1 MKKSVIVIFILFY
14 FNGYSQTLKSLNDSI
29 NKYRV
34 YDDKKALSY
43 GLEALELNKTGEI
56 SFELMNING
65 AIGEIL
71 FYSKNYAKSIDY
83 FNTSLQIHQLLSS
96 SEKKHTYINKP
107 PWILIALGN
116 LYYANERF
124 YEAEKLYLEAIE
136 NFNLFEDKF
145 NQDKLFGLSTSESN
159 LALVY
164 FSLGNFGQAEN
175 SFKKVLEIRKQTNK
189 TSDIMFQYMLMI
201 NFYFQYNKKDL
212 ALYYYDLANVLYK
225 ESITLST
232 ANIDSQIKIWYAY
245 VLGIYGS
252 HLKDIKQYKK
262 ALTILYEGKK
272 IGEDFV
278 LKLDG
283 IPNLDIEIAQ
293 CLIKLKEYDKAEKSL
308 LKNLDSSKKVLG
320 FNDKNKIKLLNTLAK
335 VYTIQNKLKELVAVK
350 DSIIKTYIESKTVNF
365 NTLENQLIL
374 NDKEKEINENNIKY
388 YQYIGLIS
396 VGILLSI
403 TIIISLLSRFKIQK
417 EKNSRLELEKN
428 KVSLKLES
436 KNRELVSKA
445 NFILQRNE
453 YLKNIISKLNKSEVN
468 EQSFRRVKKEVNELI
483 NSEKSYEEF
492 DKVFTNVYPKF
503 YKVLNENYNLSHTYL
518 RLAAYIR
525 MNQTNNEIA
534 KISGI
539 SLRTVETQRYR
550 LSKMLNIYKS
560 QSLNSYIQN
569 ID

>member
-1 MKKSVIVIFILFY
+1 MKKSIIVIFILFY
-14 FNGYSQTLKSLNDSI
+14 FNGYSQTLESLNDSI

-34 YDDKKALSY
+34 YNDKKALNY
-43 GLEALELNKTGEI
+43 GFEALELNKFGEI
-56 SFELMNING
+56 SIELMNINS
-65 AIGEIL
+65 AIGEML

-83 FNTSLQIHQLLSS
+83 FNTSLQIHQLLSD
-96 SEKKHTYINKP
+96 SEKEHVYINKP
-107 PWILIALGN
+107 PWILITLGN
-116 LYYANERF
+116 LYYANEKF

-136 NFNLFEDKF
+136 NFNLFEEKF
-145 NQDKLFGLSTSESN
+145 NQEKLFGLSTSESN

-175 SFKKVLEIRKQTNK
+175 SFKKGLEIRKKTNK
-189 TSDIMFQYMLMI
+189 SSDIMFQYMLMI
-201 NFYFQYNKKDL
+201 NFYFQYNKEDL
-212 ALYYYDLANVLYK
+212 ALYYYDLANILYK

-232 ANIDSQIKIWYAY
+232 ATIDSQIKIWYAY

-272 IGEDFV
+272 LGENFI
-278 LKLDG
+278 LKLNG
-283 IPNLDIEIAQ
+283 IPNIDIEIAQ
-293 CLIKLKEYDKAEKSL
+293 CLIELKEYDKAKKYL

-320 FNDKNKIKLLNTLAK
+320 SNDDNKIQLLNALAK
-335 VYTIQNKLKELVAVK
+335 VYTIQNNLKELVGLK
-350 DSIIKTYIESKTVNF
+350 DSIIKTYIESEKINF

-374 NDKEKEINENNIKY
+374 IDKEKERNESNIKY
-388 YQYIGLIS
+388 YQYITLIS
-396 VGILLSI
+396 VGVFFSI
-403 TIIISLLSRFKIQK
+403 TIIISLLSKFKIQK
-417 EKNSRLELEKN
+417 EKNFRLGLEKN
-428 KVSLKLES
+428 KISL
-436 KNRELVSKA
+436 ELVSKA

-453 YLKNIISKLNKSEVN
+453 YLKKIISKLNKNEVN
-468 EQSFRRVKKEVNELI
+468 EQSFRRVKKEITELI

-492 DKVFTNVYPKF
+492 DKIFTNVYPKF
-503 YKVLNENYNLSHTYL
+503 YKILNKNNNLSQTYL

-525 MNQTNNEIA
+525 MNQNNNEIA